1 MSQTFF
7 IYPMNQEL
15 ELEAGKTYQAAVNIS
30 NPADA
35 EENFSYTVSVAPY
48 SVMENGNEA
57 DLVTKS
63 TASQIVDWITIEK
76 PTGTLRPNES
86 RAVYFTITV
95 PTDAPGGGQYAAI
108 LVSSDQVAE
117 VNEGLNIND
126 TFEMASIVYA
136 TVSGETKHSG
146 EVLSNNIPGFVTN
159 GAPVLSAYIVNN
171 GNVHEKAK
179 VMISAKNVFTGEDVM
194 TVSEGK
200 NVFNEIVMPGTS
212 RYVEREIKEL
222 PALGVFEVS
231 QTVSYLGE
239 NSLNT
244 ATVIMCP
251 IWFLLLVIA
260 TVGVIVGTIAGLI
273 VRRKNRI
280 EIF

>member
-146 EVLSNNIPGFVTN
+146 E
-159 GAPVLSAYIVNN
+159 
-171 GNVHEKAK
+171 
-179 VMISAKNVFTGEDVM
+179 
-194 TVSEGK
+194 
-200 NVFNEIVMPGTS
+200 
-212 RYVEREIKEL
+212 
-222 PALGVFEVS
+222 
-231 QTVSYLGE
+231 
-239 NSLNT
+239 
-244 ATVIMCP
+244 C
-251 IWFLLLVIA
+251 
-260 TVGVIVGTIAGLI
+260 
-273 VRRKNRI
+273 
-280 EIF
+280 